1 MHRML
6 ASRRITLALALLLSA
21 ATTLAARA
29 EDIGHSRTA
38 LPAADAVP
46 VLLAGREHPIRAH
59 ASIGYGYTEQVLD
72 AADAHH
78 RTEAQLAA
86 SYQPHEAIALAGRFD
101 ARLDTHTSDAG
112 GDEGIVTQSW
122 LSGRL
127 NLPASSVLRVGADV
141 ALRFPGASEPGRSI
155 TSVSPEARALITFSP
170 VEQRT
175 SLSAVLGF
183 RLDRSRHGMA
193 EPERLSLDDRV
204 GLGASDANA
213 VLLGIGA
220 VHRLG
225 AFALLGEWTW
235 DLQVGERAA
244 SALESPMRIAAG
256 ARWFLSRTVHL
267 QLLAGV
273 SPSARPAIAAS
284 EPLYPIEPRVFGA
297 LGIGLRFGAAPQ
309 VKVAPRAEPVVKPL
323 PPPEP
328 APPTARR
335 VSGRVI
341 DSASHA
347 PLAGA
352 VIAIASGMSVVT
364 DGTGLFQ
371 LENMPLDF
379 IELRV
384 RAEGFKEA
392 VVPVGAGAGQADD
405 LEIEL
410 EPDQT
415 TASIRGTVS
424 NFQGRLVAGRVV
436 VQPGNHSAVLDADG
450 SFELELPA
458 GEYTVLIAA
467 PGYDSQERVVR
478 VAPGDVAVI
487 VVQLQAD
494 R

>member
-6 ASRRITLALALLLSA
+6 ASRRITQVLALLLAA
-21 ATTLAARA
+21 ATTFTARA
-29 EDIGHSRTA
+29 EDIGHGRTA

-46 VLLAGREHPIRAH
+46 MLLAGREHPIRAH

-72 AADAHH
+72 AGDAHH

-86 SYQPHEAIALAGRFD
+86 SYQPLEALALAARFD
-101 ARLDTHTSDAG
+101 ARLDTHASDAG

-122 LSGRL
+122 LSARVS
-127 NLPASSVLRVGADV
+127 LPASSSLRVGADA

-175 SLSAVLGF
+175 WLSAAVGF

-244 SALESPMRIAAG
+244 AALESPMRLTAG
-256 ARWFLSRTVHL
+256 ARWFLSTSLHL

-273 SPSARPAIAAS
+273 SPSTRPAIAAS

-297 LGIGLRFGAAPQ
+297 LGVGLRFGAAPR
-309 VKVAPRAEPVVKPL
+309 PRAAQRVEPVAKPL

-328 APPTARR
+328 PPPIARR

-341 DSASHA
+341 DGASHA

-352 VIAIASGMSVVT
+352 VIASASGPEVAS
-364 DGTGLFQ
+364 DAAGLFA
-371 LENMPLDF
+371 LEDMPLDF

-384 RAEGFKEA
+384 SAEGFKEA

-410 EPDQT
+410 EPDQNA
-415 TASIRGTVS
+415 ASIRGTVS

-436 VQPGNHSAVLDADG
+436 VQPGNHSAVLDANG
-450 SFELELPA
+450 SFELALPA
-458 GEYTVLIAA
+458 GEYTVLITA

-478 VAPGDVAVI
+478 VAAGDVAVI